1 MARKRPYD
9 CRSDKEYEDPHAT
22 TKKTSWKRSKAVR
35 FERDSKREQNGDANG
50 NETKEDDEGKAVISF
65 LLVRF

>member
-1 MARKRPYD
+1 MIVAVIKSMKIPMQPRRK
-9 CRSDKEYEDPHAT
+9 SL
-22 TKKTSWKRSKAVR
+22 KRSKAVR